1 MDHFDHLELGGLDD
15 LYLPK
20 ESTDVSAFGERAFD
34 DDIFFHETGQEGVDP
49 RKARKIEVARI
60 AQANRDAASH
70 EERELASRLRV
81 TPIPNFDHP
90 HTSSSHKSSCIGCA
104 KGVVGFYEQN
114 GSNIDFAMIDSR
126 WPRFI
131 CKHLKAS
138 YRCIECDGVS
148 LCLHGRE
155 RFRCPTCGNGMC
167 HDPMHEKYRKF
178 KPLRKN
184 KCPGC
189 KEAKMATLDII
200 SKGGS
205 SKRKY
210 FSKIK
215 RYSMKKRHLSMKRR
229 HLSMKRRHL
238 SMKRRHSSKKGN

>member
-1 MDHFDHLELGGLDD
+1 MNQFDHLDLGGLDD
-15 LYLPK
+15 LYVPGA
-20 ESTDVSAFGERAFD
+20 SAASATSAFGERAFD
-34 DDIFFHETGQEGVDP
+34 DDVFFDETGQEGVDP
-49 RKARKIEVARI
+49 RKARKMEVVRI
-60 AQANRDAASH
+60 AQAKRDAASP

-104 KGVVGFYEQN
+104 RGVADFYQQN

-138 YRCIECDGVS
+138 YRCIDCDGVS

-189 KEAKMATLDII
+189 KEAKMEAMNV
-200 SKGGS
+200 SKGGDGS
-205 SKRKY
+205 I
-210 FSKIK
+210 KIK
-215 RYSMKKRHLSMKRR
+215 RSSRKRKHSSKKRKHSSRKR
-229 HLSMKRRHL
+229 K
-238 SMKRRHSSKKGN
+238 HSSKKGN

>member
-1 MDHFDHLELGGLDD
+1 MDHLDHLDLGGLDD
-15 LYLPK
+15 LYVPGA
-20 ESTDVSAFGERAFD
+20 SATSAFGERAFD
-34 DDIFFHETGQEGVDP
+34 DDVFFDEIGQEGVDP
-49 RKARKIEVARI
+49 RKARKMEIVRI
-60 AQANRDAASH
+60 AQAKRDAASP

-81 TPIPNFDHP
+81 TPITNFDHP

-104 KGVVGFYEQN
+104 RGVAGFYEQN

-138 YRCIECDGVS
+138 YRCIDCDGVS

-155 RFRCPTCGNGMC
+155 RFRCPMCGSGMC
-167 HDPMHEKYRKF
+167 HDPAHEKYRKF

-189 KEAKMATLDII
+189 KEAKMEAMNV
-200 SKGGS
+200 SKGGGS
-205 SKRKY
+205 RKRKH
-210 FSKIK
+210 SSMKIK
-215 RYSMKKRHLSMKRR
+215 RSSIKRRQFSKKRK
-229 HLSMKRRHL
+229 
-238 SMKRRHSSKKGN
+238 HSSKKGN